1 MQLPVMPPV
10 EPMLAT
16 AVPQIPTK
24 SGMRYEPKWDGFR
37 TIVFRDGD
45 EVELVSRG
53 GKTMTRYF
61 PDVVAQLR
69 AQLPPRCVVDGE
81 VVLVRRPDDQVPRLD
96 FESLQQRIHPAASR
110 VKMLAETT
118 PCDFVAFD
126 LLALGERD
134 LMGEAY
140 EVRRET
146 LETALAAVEP
156 PVHVTPTTTDPAEA
170 QQWFEI
176 FEGAGLDGLIAKPA
190 DIAYVPGKRL
200 MYKIKHART
209 ADCVVAGFRYHKTG
223 EVVGSLLLG
232 LFDDE
237 GRLHHVGV
245 SASFTAARRK
255 ELLTELEP
263 YRAGADKDHPWMGWL
278 EGAEYGGEGQRIPG
292 GVSRWTG
299 TKDLSWHPLRAELV
313 VEVGY
318 DAMEGDR
325 FRHTAQFRRWRP
337 DRTPRSC
344 TYEQLE
350 RPLRFDVDQVLAGHP
365 VG

>member
-1 MQLPVMPPV
+1 
-10 EPMLAT
+10 
-16 AVPQIPTK
+16 
-24 SGMRYEPKWDGFR
+24 
-37 TIVFRDGD
+37 
-45 EVELVSRG
+45 
-53 GKTMTRYF
+53 
-61 PDVVAQLR
+61 
-69 AQLPPRCVVDGE
+69 
-81 VVLVRRPDDQVPRLD
+81 
-96 FESLQQRIHPAASR
+96 
-110 VKMLAETT
+110 MLAETT

-126 LLALGERD
+126 LLALDDRD
-134 LMGEAY
+134 LMSEPY
-140 EVRRET
+140 ERRRAE
-146 LETALAAVEP
+146 LETALAGVEP
-156 PVHVTPTTTDPAEA
+156 PVHLTAITTDPAEA
-170 QQWFEI
+170 AQWFEI

-190 DIAYVPGKRL
+190 EIAYVPGKRL

-223 EVVGSLLLG
+223 DVVGSLLLG
-232 LFDDE
+232 LFDEE

-263 YRAGADKDHPWMGWL
+263 YRADATKDHPWMGWL
-278 EGAEYGGEGQRIPG
+278 EGAEYGENGTRIPG

-299 TKDLSWHPLRAELV
+299 TKDLSWQPLRPELV

-325 FRHTAQFRRWRP
+325 FRHTAQFKRWRP
-337 DRTPRSC
+337 DRQPESC

>member
-16 AVPQIPTK
+16 AVPQIPTAA
-24 SGMRYEPKWDGFR
+24 GMRYEPKWDGFR

-61 PDVVAQLR
+61 PEVVAHLK

-81 VVLVRRPDDQVPRLD
+81 VVLVRRPADQSPRLD
-96 FESLQQRIHPAASR
+96 FEMLQQRIHPAASR

-126 LLALGERD
+126 LLALDDRD

-140 EVRRET
+140 EVRRLA
-146 LETALAAVEP
+146 LESALAEVEP
-156 PVHVTPTTTDPAEA
+156 PVHITATTTDAVEA
-170 QQWFEI
+170 AQWFEI
-176 FEGAGLDGLIAKPA
+176 FEGAGLDGLMAKPPG
-190 DIAYVPGKRL
+190 IAYVPGKRL

-223 EVVGSLLLG
+223 DVVGSLLLG
-232 LFDDE
+232 LFDEE

-263 YRAGADKDHPWMGWL
+263 YRADAATDHPWMGWL
-278 EGAEYGGEGQRIPG
+278 QGAEYGEFGQRIPG

-299 TKDLSWHPLRAELV
+299 TKDLSWQPLRPELV

-325 FRHTAQFRRWRP
+325 FRHTAQFKRWRP
-337 DRTPRSC
+337 DRTPGSC
-344 TYEQLE
+344 TYAQLE